1 MRTKIF
7 VLLTVLA
14 LLLGTVMPTLA
25 QDAATGQ
32 PPVFCGDLSEED
44 CAILQDSRE
53 ATNQVAQ
60 NTSLVTFD
68 VTVMGLLELLLG
80 LPAETINATLTS
92 TMKSVADPAAMAGV
106 QQLNGLS
113 QEETVQLLADDP
125 QPMLDLLNGWDFDAS
140 LSLAM
145 TPELADLIS
154 MQSGLDFPDR
164 VAMQAKM
171 VDGVLYWDLSE
182 IAAFVPTVASGWIGF
197 PVAQMMAELEAQG
210 AFDQA
215 VEAMNDP
222 SVAASAGATM
232 AGMGSVQFFQQNAE
246 MFQKFMT
253 IERGEDVDLDG
264 QAAATFVTNFD
275 AAAFLSSPDFQQIV
289 IDLANAGAFE
299 GTGLTAADI
308 EQNVQMLGMMGPMLF
323 TGIAATATETIG
335 LEDLYQY
342 EYESALAWDMSGLV
356 EMAVA
361 SGQLPAELQPTS
373 DQIGF
378 SVNTTISNDDM
389 STEAT
394 ETIEAPVDA
403 QMIPLETVLNE
414 STAP

>member
-1 MRTKIF
+1 
-7 VLLTVLA
+7 
-14 LLLGTVMPTLA
+14 
-25 QDAATGQ
+25 
-32 PPVFCGDLSEED
+32 
-44 CAILQDSRE
+44 
-53 ATNQVAQ
+53 
-60 NTSLVTFD
+60 
-68 VTVMGLLELLLG
+68 
-80 LPAETINATLTS
+80 
-92 TMKSVADPAAMAGV
+92 
-106 QQLNGLS
+106 
-113 QEETVQLLADDP
+113 VQLLADDP

-323 TGIAATATETIG
+323 TGITATATGTIG

-394 ETIEAPVDA
+394 ETIEAPADA
-403 QMIPLETVLNE
+403 QMIPLESVLNE